1 MSCDVMLFRK
11 EYISYD
17 KETKTSLIKQQNFWD
32 VCSSELGIAFAG
44 TLDADTGWK
53 SVCPD
58 EFAELC
64 KQMIADGED
73 DCCGEYPDGALKAV
87 VEDLKE
93 LDDKAKYESDWYIT
107 LDY

>member
-1 MSCDVMLFRK
+1 M
-11 EYISYD
+11 I
-17 KETKTSLIKQQNFWD
+17 
-32 VCSSELGIAFAG
+32 G
-44 TLDADTGWK
+44 ADTGWT

-73 DCCGEYPDGALKAV
+73 DCCEYPDGALKAV
-87 VEDLKE
+87 VEELAE
-93 LDDKAKYESDWYIT
+93 LDDETKWKSDWYIT

>member
-1 MSCDVMLFRK
+1 MGCDVMLFRK

-17 KETKTSLIKQQNFWD
+17 KETKTDLIKQQQFWS
-32 VCSSELGIAFAG
+32 VCSSELGSSFAQ
-44 TLDADTGWK
+44 TLDADTGWT
-53 SVCPD
+53 SVCPN

-73 DCCGEYPDGALKAV
+73 DCCEYPNGALQAV
-87 VEDLKE
+87 VGELAE
-93 LDDKAKYESDWYIT
+93 LDDETKWKSDWYIT